1 MKTQPVHQGRLKTPF
16 YSRLA
21 ALDTVN
27 EWHQWKGY
35 TTPDELYCGDT
46 EYFAIRNATAVFD
59 LTPMVK
65 HRFTGP
71 DALACLNRMVTRDVA
86 KIRPGRVGYTV
97 WCNEQG
103 QVLDDGTIFHLGEND
118 YRVCSQERQ
127 IDWFLASADGFD
139 VEVAEEVASRLGV
152 EIEFVTPDW
161 DMITGGNWGG
171 RWDVSI
177 GSMTITGMPCAV
189 ITSYFRLASCRVQS
203 R

>member
-1 MKTQPVHQGRLKTPF
+1 MR
-16 YSRLA
+16 
-21 ALDTVN
+21 TVN
-27 EWHQWKGY
+27 FNSRDHYRHTAYPSPFHSRQARHNQLKEWGRWADYQSVPAYWCE
-35 TTPDELYCGDT
+35 DM
-46 EYFAIRNATAVFD
+46 EYFAGRNACGVFD

-139 VEVAEEVASRLGV
+139 VEVSDGQ
-152 EIEFVTPDW
+152 
-161 DMITGGNWGG
+161 G
-171 RWDVSI
+171 RRGRPSQPKI
-177 GSMTITGMPCAV
+177 PPSG
-189 ITSYFRLASCRVQS
+189 
-203 R
+203 